1 MKLKYKRVLK
11 MVLLSLVSIVI
22 VGVIII
28 ALLLNYYPA
37 FGGSQSASE
46 LKLFEQ
52 SGHYS
57 DGRFVNEI
65 PTSLNL
71 NAGQFFSMMGE
82 YITGIKNDKPEKP
95 LPVIKVDPKTL
106 TTKIDSIARL
116 TWFGHSA
123 FLLEIDNKNI
133 LLDPMLGNVCGP
145 FSWLGTKRFTE
156 GLPVEVEQL
165 PKIDAVFFSHDH
177 YDHLDYGTILKIKDK
192 VQHFF
197 VPLGVGAH
205 LKSWGVDSSRISEL
219 NWWDETKFSG
229 LKLACVPARHF
240 SGRGMLNRNSTL
252 WASWVIIAANYKIY
266 FSGDS
271 GYGPHFKAI
280 GEKYGPFDFAM
291 MECGQYNKRWESIHM
306 MPEQTAQATLDLKA
320 KQMMP
325 IHWGAFVLSL
335 HSWKDP
341 VERLSKKAQE
351 INMSYLIPQIGEQ
364 LDMNNLVTMNNFW
377 WQALK

>member
-1 MKLKYKRVLK
+1 
-11 MVLLSLVSIVI
+11 MVLLSLVGFVI
-22 VGVIII
+22 VAVITIS
-28 ALLLNYYPA
+28 LLLNFYPT
-37 FGGSQSASE
+37 FGGSQSASK

-52 SGHYS
+52 SGHYD

-82 YITGIKNDKPEKP
+82 YISGLKNDKPEQP
-95 LPVIKVDPKTL
+95 LPVIKVDPLTL
-106 TTKIDSIARL
+106 TTKTDSIARL

-133 LLDPMLGNVCGP
+133 LLDPMLGDVCGP
-145 FSWLGTKRFTE
+145 FSWLGTKRFTS
-156 GLPVEVEQL
+156 GLPIEIDQL

-197 VPLGVGAH
+197 VPLGVAAH
-205 LKSWGVDSSRISEL
+205 LLSWGVDSTRISEF
-219 NWWDETKFSG
+219 NWWDETEFMG
-229 LKLACVPARHF
+229 LKLACTPARHF

-252 WASWVIIAANYKIY
+252 WASWVIMTAGYRIY

-325 IHWGAFVLSL
+325 IHWGAFVLAL

-341 VERLSKKAQE
+341 VERLSQKAQE
-351 INMSYLIPQIGEQ
+351 IKMPFLIPQIGEQ

-377 WQALK
+377 WQELK